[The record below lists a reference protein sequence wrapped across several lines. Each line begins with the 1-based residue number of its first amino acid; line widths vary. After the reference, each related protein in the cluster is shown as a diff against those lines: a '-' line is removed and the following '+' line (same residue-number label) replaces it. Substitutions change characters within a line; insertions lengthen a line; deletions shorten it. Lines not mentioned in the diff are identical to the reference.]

1 MKRVLFITRAYP
13 PVVGG
18 MEKLSYEVTTGVS
31 KLTESYIIA
40 NRKGKKNLPFFVP
53 YAFFKSVYII
63 PKKKIDVIHVS
74 DPVLAPVG
82 YFLKKL
88 FGKKVAVTIHGLDI
102 TLDNKIYQTVIPPFL
117 KKLDKYICISSYTKG
132 LALNAGLNKD
142 KCVVIPVG
150 VDPDEF
156 ILKEKNLREKLSKE
170 TNIDLKG
177 KKILLSVGHLV
188 ERKGVRWFIEN
199 VMPKLDKKFVYL
211 VIGGYGNLS
220 KGDELERYKKIAK
233 EKGVGDRVFLL
244 GKVSDRVLKLAYNS
258 VDIFVMPNIKVK
270 GDAEGFGMVA
280 VEASSCG
287 VPVVASN
294 IEGIK
299 DAVVDGKN
307 GYLVESG
314 NAKSFIKELSKNG
327 ILKKKSN
334 SFRRF
339 TKGNYSWEKISEKYL
354 EGF

>member
-40 NRKGKKNLPFFVP
+40 NKKGKKNLPFFVP
-53 YAFFKSVYII
+53 YAFFKSLYLI
-63 PKKKIDVIHVS
+63 PKKKIDVIHIS
-74 DPVLAPVG
+74 DPVLSPVG
-82 YFLKKL
+82 YFLKKIYN
-88 FGKKVAVTIHGLDI
+88 KKVAVTIHGLDV
-102 TLDNKIYQTVIPPFL
+102 TLDNRIYQAIIPLFL
-117 KKLDKYICISSYTKG
+117 KKLDRYICISSYTKE
-132 LALNAGLNKD
+132 LTINAGLNED

-150 VDPDEF
+150 VNPDDF
-156 ILKEKNLREKLSKE
+156 ILKEKNVREKLGKE
-170 TNIDLKG
+170 INVNLKD

-188 ERKGVRWFIEN
+188 ERKGVKWFIEN
-199 VMPKLDKKFVYL
+199 VMPKLNKKFIYL

-220 KGDELERYKKIAK
+220 KGDELEIYKKLAD
-233 EKGVGDRVFLL
+233 EKGLGERVFLL

-258 VDIFVMPNIKVK
+258 ADVFVMPNIPVK
-270 GDAEGFGMVA
+270 GDVEGFGMVA
-280 VEASSCG
+280 IEASSCG

-299 DAVVDGKN
+299 DAVKDGKN

-314 NAKSFIKELSKNG
+314 D
-327 ILKKKSN
+327 SN
-334 SFRRF
+334 SFVKKIKNLKKLKVREF
-339 TKGNYSWEKISEKYL
+339 TRENYSWGEISKTYL
-354 EGF
+354 ESF